1 MKINQWIVICFIGL
15 KIIFANPDENT
26 EINTI
31 TFIGNKNI
39 KSQFLLNIINIQNK
53 TFFTDQSFDRRVIK
67 LDAISIK
74 NYYLTNGY
82 LDVAVI
88 DSFQINQNKAD
99 IIFRISEGKQYY
111 LNTINI
117 NGNYSISD
125 KDIFKILNLKKKKP
139 FNPVAIQINRNRL
152 DDKYFELSKLFTN
165 IKIEPKI
172 TDSVIVNISI
182 NEGPDVFIDKI
193 FIEGINESLDSNLV
207 YRELLF
213 SKKDKYLK
221 SAIDLSQRKLMEI
234 GIFSMAAIT
243 PIKNTTNDTTVN
255 LLIELREMNRREIL
269 SSGGYY
275 PITVNE
281 GVDQVIALAGD
292 IAWKDRRV
300 LNSVASFQVKS
311 SLAIPFEAGYQYP
324 RFTFDM
330 LISNQWILGLRIP
343 SELKGFFQSFRNYN
357 QDEGIYRYGFQ
368 LANILRLDDR
378 SYIRA
383 ILRWEL
389 FDDNK
394 RDNKNDIENRSF
406 RLIGRFD
413 RSNNPV
419 YPSQGYILNAEIISV
434 GGALGGNRTYQKLD
448 IGIQGYSSIQKKSV
462 LASRIKYGMIF
473 NWKDNYDI
481 YESLLYDK
489 FYLGGSS
496 SLRAWDPLKFLTE
509 IDAGNDLVGN
519 ADDRIIPKGMLTRL
533 LINIEVR
540 FPIYRLFGGEV
551 FLDGGQLTDIRNNI
565 SINDV
570 KWGKGFGITFSSP
583 FGPVRL
589 DYSNKLEE
597 NNLKNGKLNLGLL
610 YIF

>member
-88 DSFQINQNKAD
+88 DSFLISQNKAD
-99 IIFRISEGKQYY
+99 IFFRISEGKQYY

-125 KDIFKILNLKKKKP
+125 KEIFKILNLKKKKP

-152 DDKYFELSKLFTN
+152 DDRYFELSKLFTN

-413 RSNNPV
+413 RSNNPI
-419 YPSQGYILNAEIISV
+419 YPSKGYILNTEIISV

-509 IDAGNDLVGN
+509 IDEGNDLVGN

>member
-125 KDIFKILNLKKKKP
+125 KEIFKILNLKKKKP
-139 FNPVAIQINRNRL
+139 FNPVAIQINKNRL
-152 DDKYFELSKLFTN
+152 DDRYFELSKLFTN

-182 NEGPDVFIDKI
+182 NEGPDIFIDKI

-413 RSNNPV
+413 RSNNPI
-419 YPSQGYILNAEIISV
+419 YPSKGYILNTEIISV

-448 IGIQGYSSIQKKSV
+448 IGIQGYTSIQKKSV

>member
-99 IIFRISEGKQYY
+99 IFFRISEGKQYY

-125 KDIFKILNLKKKKP
+125 KEIFKILNLKKKKP

-152 DDKYFELSKLFTN
+152 DDRYFELSKLFTN

-182 NEGPDVFIDKI
+182 NEGPDIFIDKI

-413 RSNNPV
+413 RSNNPI
-419 YPSQGYILNAEIISV
+419 YPSKGYILNTEIISV

-509 IDAGNDLVGN
+509 IDVGNDLVGN

>member
-1 MKINQWIVICFIGL
+1 MKFNQWIVICFIGL

-39 KSQFLLNIINIQNK
+39 KSQFLLKIINIQNK

-88 DSFQINQNKAD
+88 DSFQINNNKAD
-99 IIFRISEGKQYY
+99 IFFRISEGKQYY
-111 LNTINI
+111 LNAINI
-117 NGNYSISD
+117 TGNNSLPD
-125 KDIFKILNLKKKKP
+125 KEIFKILNLKKKKP

-152 DDKYFELSKLFTN
+152 DDRYFELSKLFTN

-182 NEGPDVFIDKI
+182 NEGPDIFIDKI
-193 FIEGINESLDSNLV
+193 YIEGINENLDSNLV

-413 RSNNPV
+413 RSNNPI
-419 YPSQGYILNAEIISV
+419 YPSKGYILNTEIISV

-509 IDAGNDLVGN
+509 IDEGNDLVGN
-519 ADDRIIPKGMLTRL
+519 VDDRIIPKGMLTRL

-551 FLDGGQLTDIRNNI
+551 FLDGGQLTDIRKNI
-565 SINDV
+565 SINDI

>member
-88 DSFQINQNKAD
+88 DSFLINQNKAD
-99 IIFRISEGKQYY
+99 IFFRISEGKQYY

-125 KDIFKILNLKKKKP
+125 KEIFKILNLKKKKP

-152 DDKYFELSKLFTN
+152 DDRYFELSKLFTN

-182 NEGPDVFIDKI
+182 NEGPDIFIDKI

-413 RSNNPV
+413 RSNNPI
-419 YPSQGYILNAEIISV
+419 YPSKGYILNTEIISV

-509 IDAGNDLVGN
+509 IDVGNDLVGN

>member
-88 DSFQINQNKAD
+88 DSFQISQNKAD
-99 IIFRISEGKQYY
+99 IFFRISEGKQYY

-125 KDIFKILNLKKKKP
+125 KEIFKILNLKKKKP

-152 DDKYFELSKLFTN
+152 DDRYFELSKLFTN

-182 NEGPDVFIDKI
+182 NEGPDIFIDKI

-413 RSNNPV
+413 RSNNPI
-419 YPSQGYILNAEIISV
+419 YPSKGYILNTEIISV

-509 IDAGNDLVGN
+509 IDVGNDLVGN

>member
-1 MKINQWIVICFIGL
+1 MKIYQWIVIGL
-15 KIIFANPDENT
+15 ISFKIIFAIPDEST
-26 EINTI
+26 QIKSV

-39 KSQFLLNIINIQNK
+39 KSKLLIDIINIQNK
-53 TFFTDQSFDRRVIK
+53 TFFPDQLFDRRIIK

-82 LDVAVI
+82 LDVAVV
-88 DSFQINQNKAD
+88 DSFMINDNSAD
-99 IIFRISEGKQYY
+99 IYFRIIEGKQYY
-111 LNTINI
+111 LNSINI
-117 NGNYSISD
+117 SGNYSLRDEEIYS
-125 KDIFKILNLKKKKP
+125 ILSLRINKP

-152 DDKYFELSKLFTN
+152 DNRYFELSKLFTN
-165 IKIEPKI
+165 VKIEPLVS
-172 TDSVIVNISI
+172 DSVIINIFI
-182 NEGPDVFIDKI
+182 NEGPDI
-193 FIEGINESLDSNLV
+193 FINKIYIEGMNEDLDSNLV

-213 SKKDKYLK
+213 SKHDRYVK
-221 SAIDLSQRKLMEI
+221 SKIDLSQRKLMEI

-243 PIKNTTNDTTVN
+243 PVKNTTNDSTVN
-255 LLIELREMNRREIL
+255 LVIELREMNRREIL

-281 GVDQVIALAGD
+281 GVDQVIALAGE

-300 LNSVASFQVKS
+300 LNSVSSFQVKS
-311 SLAIPFEAGYQYP
+311 SLAIPFETGYRYP

-330 LISNQWILGLRIP
+330 LLSNQWIFGFRIP

-357 QDEGIYRYGFQ
+357 QDDGIYRYGFQ

-378 SYIRA
+378 SYFRA

-394 RDNKNDIENRSF
+394 RDDKNDIENRSF
-406 RLIGRFD
+406 RIITRLD
-413 RSNNPV
+413 RSNNPL
-419 YPSQGYILNAEIISV
+419 YPTKGYVLNAEMISV
-434 GGALGGNRTYQKLD
+434 GGFLGGNRTYQKID
-448 IGIQGYSSIQKKSV
+448 SGIQSYLTILKEWV
-462 LASRIKYGMIF
+462 FASRIKYGMIF

-481 YESLLYDK
+481 YETLLYDK

-509 IDAGNDLVGN
+509 IDEGTDLIGV
-519 ADDRIIPKGMLTRL
+519 ADDRVIPKGMLTRL
-533 LINIEVR
+533 LVNFEIR
-540 FPIYRLFGGEV
+540 FPIYKLFAGEI
-551 FLDGGQLTDIRNNI
+551 FIDGGQLTDKRSNI
-565 SINDV
+565 SINNI
-570 KWGKGFGITFSSP
+570 KWGKGFGIVIKSP

-589 DYSNKLEE
+589 DYSNPL
-597 NNLKNGKLNLGLL
+597 NNKNFKNGKLNLGLL

>member
-88 DSFQINQNKAD
+88 DSFLISQNKAD
-99 IIFRISEGKQYY
+99 IFFRISEGKQYY

-125 KDIFKILNLKKKKP
+125 KEIFKILNLKKKKP

-165 IKIEPKI
+165 IKIEPKV

-182 NEGPDVFIDKI
+182 NEGPDIFIDKI

-221 SAIDLSQRKLMEI
+221 SAIDMSQRKLMEI
-234 GIFSMAAIT
+234 GVFSMAAIT

-406 RLIGRFD
+406 RLISRFD
-413 RSNNPV
+413 RSNNPI
-419 YPSQGYILNAEIISV
+419 YPSKGYILNTEIISV

-509 IDAGNDLVGN
+509 IDVGNDLVGN

>member
-1 MKINQWIVICFIGL
+1 MKINQWIVICCIGL
-15 KIIFANPDENT
+15 KIILANPDKNT

-88 DSFQINQNKAD
+88 DSFLISQNKAD
-99 IIFRISEGKQYY
+99 IFFRISEGKQYY

-125 KDIFKILNLKKKKP
+125 KEIFKILNLKKKKP
-139 FNPVAIQINRNRL
+139 FNPVAIQINKNRL
-152 DDKYFELSKLFTN
+152 DDRYFELSKLFTN

-182 NEGPDVFIDKI
+182 NEGPDIFIDKI

-413 RSNNPV
+413 RSNNPI
-419 YPSQGYILNAEIISV
+419 YPSKGYILNTEIISV

-509 IDAGNDLVGN
+509 IDVGNDLVGN

>member
-125 KDIFKILNLKKKKP
+125 KEIFKILNLKKKKP
-139 FNPVAIQINRNRL
+139 FNPVAIQINKNRL
-152 DDKYFELSKLFTN
+152 DDRYFELSKLFTN

-413 RSNNPV
+413 RSNNPI
-419 YPSQGYILNAEIISV
+419 YPSKGYILNTEIISV

>member
-125 KDIFKILNLKKKKP
+125 KEIFKILNLKKKKP

-152 DDKYFELSKLFTN
+152 DDRYFELSKLFTN
-165 IKIEPKI
+165 IKIESKI

-182 NEGPDVFIDKI
+182 NEGPDIFIDKI

-413 RSNNPV
+413 RSNNPI
-419 YPSQGYILNAEIISV
+419 YPSKGYILNTEIISV

>member
-1 MKINQWIVICFIGL
+1 MKINEWIVICFIGL

-99 IIFRISEGKQYY
+99 IFFRISEGKQYY

-125 KDIFKILNLKKKKP
+125 KEIFKILNLKKKKP
-139 FNPVAIQINRNRL
+139 FNPVAIQINKNRL
-152 DDKYFELSKLFTN
+152 DDRYFELSKLFTN

-182 NEGPDVFIDKI
+182 NEGPDIFIDKI

-221 SAIDLSQRKLMEI
+221 NAIDLSQRKLMEI

-413 RSNNPV
+413 RSNNPI
-419 YPSQGYILNAEIISV
+419 YPSKGYILNTEIISV

-509 IDAGNDLVGN
+509 IDVGNDLVGN

>member
-99 IIFRISEGKQYY
+99 IFFRISEGKQYY

-125 KDIFKILNLKKKKP
+125 KEIFKILNLKKKKP
-139 FNPVAIQINRNRL
+139 FNPVAIQINKNRL
-152 DDKYFELSKLFTN
+152 DDRYFELSKLFTN

-182 NEGPDVFIDKI
+182 NEGPDIFIDKI

-413 RSNNPV
+413 RSNNPI
-419 YPSQGYILNAEIISV
+419 YPSKGYILNTEIISV

-489 FYLGGSS
+489 F
-496 SLRAWDPLKFLTE
+496 
-509 IDAGNDLVGN
+509 N
-519 ADDRIIPKGMLTRL
+519 
-533 LINIEVR
+533 
-540 FPIYRLFGGEV
+540 
-551 FLDGGQLTDIRNNI
+551 
-565 SINDV
+565 
-570 KWGKGFGITFSSP
+570 
-583 FGPVRL
+583 
-589 DYSNKLEE
+589 
-597 NNLKNGKLNLGLL
+597 
-610 YIF
+610 

>member
-125 KDIFKILNLKKKKP
+125 KEIFKILNLKKKKP

-152 DDKYFELSKLFTN
+152 DDRYFELSKLFTN

-413 RSNNPV
+413 RSNNPI
-419 YPSQGYILNAEIISV
+419 YPSKGYILNTEIISV

-448 IGIQGYSSIQKKSV
+448 IGIQGYSSIQKKTV
-462 LASRIKYGMIF
+462 LASRIKYGMIY

-509 IDAGNDLVGN
+509 IDEGNDLVGN

>member
-125 KDIFKILNLKKKKP
+125 KEIFKILNLKKKKP

-152 DDKYFELSKLFTN
+152 DDRYFELSKLFTN
-165 IKIEPKI
+165 IKIESKI

-182 NEGPDVFIDKI
+182 NEGPDIFIDKI

-413 RSNNPV
+413 RSNNPI
-419 YPSQGYILNAEIISV
+419 YPSKGYILNTEIISV

-519 ADDRIIPKGMLTRL
+519 ADDRIIPKGMLARL

>member
-99 IIFRISEGKQYY
+99 IFFRISEGKQYY

-125 KDIFKILNLKKKKP
+125 KEIFKILNLKKKKP

-152 DDKYFELSKLFTN
+152 DDRYFELSKLFTN
-165 IKIEPKI
+165 IKIESKI

-182 NEGPDVFIDKI
+182 NEGPDIFIDKI

-413 RSNNPV
+413 RSNNPI
-419 YPSQGYILNAEIISV
+419 YPSKGYILNTEIISV

-462 LASRIKYGMIF
+462 LASRIKYGMIY

-509 IDAGNDLVGN
+509 IDVGNDLVGN

>member
-26 EINTI
+26 DINTI

-39 KSQFLLNIINIQNK
+39 KSQYLLNIINIQNK

-99 IIFRISEGKQYY
+99 IFFRISEGKQYY

-125 KDIFKILNLKKKKP
+125 KEIFKILNLKKKKP

-152 DDKYFELSKLFTN
+152 DDRYFELSKLFTN
-165 IKIEPKI
+165 IKIEPKV

-193 FIEGINESLDSNLV
+193 FIDGINESLDSNLV

-413 RSNNPV
+413 RSNNPI
-419 YPSQGYILNAEIISV
+419 YPSKGYILNTEIISV

>member
-125 KDIFKILNLKKKKP
+125 KEIFKILNLKKKKP

-152 DDKYFELSKLFTN
+152 DDRYFELSKLFTN

-182 NEGPDVFIDKI
+182 NEGPDIFIDKI

-343 SELKGFFQSFRNYN
+343 SELKGFFQPFRNYN

-413 RSNNPV
+413 RSNNPI
-419 YPSQGYILNAEIISV
+419 YPSKGYILNTEIISV

-509 IDAGNDLVGN
+509 IDVGNDLVGN

>member
-88 DSFQINQNKAD
+88 DSFLISQNKAD
-99 IIFRISEGKQYY
+99 IFFRISEGKQYY

-125 KDIFKILNLKKKKP
+125 KEIFKILNLKKKRP

-152 DDKYFELSKLFTN
+152 DDRYFELSKLFTN

-413 RSNNPV
+413 RSNNPI
-419 YPSQGYILNAEIISV
+419 YPSKGYILNTEIISV

-462 LASRIKYGMIF
+462 LASRIKYGMIY

-509 IDAGNDLVGN
+509 IDEGNDLVGN

>member
-99 IIFRISEGKQYY
+99 IFFRISEGKQYY

-125 KDIFKILNLKKKKP
+125 KEIFKILNLKKKKP

-152 DDKYFELSKLFTN
+152 DDRYFELSKLFTN

-234 GIFSMAAIT
+234 GVFSMAAIT

-413 RSNNPV
+413 RSNNPI
-419 YPSQGYILNAEIISV
+419 YPSKGYILNTEIISV

>member
-125 KDIFKILNLKKKKP
+125 KEIFKILNLKKKKP

-152 DDKYFELSKLFTN
+152 DDRYFELSKLFTN

-413 RSNNPV
+413 RSNNPI
-419 YPSQGYILNAEIISV
+419 YPSKGYILNTEIISV

-462 LASRIKYGMIF
+462 LASRIKYGMIY

-509 IDAGNDLVGN
+509 IDVGNDLVGN

>member
-99 IIFRISEGKQYY
+99 IFFRISEGKQYY

-125 KDIFKILNLKKKKP
+125 KEIFKILNLKKKKP
-139 FNPVAIQINRNRL
+139 FNPVAIQINKNRL
-152 DDKYFELSKLFTN
+152 DDRYFELSKLFTN

-182 NEGPDVFIDKI
+182 NEGPDIFIDKI

-413 RSNNPV
+413 RSNNPI
-419 YPSQGYILNAEIISV
+419 YPSKGYILNTEIISV

-509 IDAGNDLVGN
+509 IDVGNDLVGN

>member
-1 MKINQWIVICFIGL
+1 
-15 KIIFANPDENT
+15 
-26 EINTI
+26 
-31 TFIGNKNI
+31 
-39 KSQFLLNIINIQNK
+39 
-53 TFFTDQSFDRRVIK
+53 
-67 LDAISIK
+67 
-74 NYYLTNGY
+74 
-82 LDVAVI
+82 
-88 DSFQINQNKAD
+88 
-99 IIFRISEGKQYY
+99 
-111 LNTINI
+111 
-117 NGNYSISD
+117 
-125 KDIFKILNLKKKKP
+125 
-139 FNPVAIQINRNRL
+139 
-152 DDKYFELSKLFTN
+152 
-165 IKIEPKI
+165 
-172 TDSVIVNISI
+172 
-182 NEGPDVFIDKI
+182 
-193 FIEGINESLDSNLV
+193 
-207 YRELLF
+207 
-213 SKKDKYLK
+213 
-221 SAIDLSQRKLMEI
+221 MEI

-357 QDEGIYRYGFQ
+357 QDQGIYRYGFQ

-413 RSNNPV
+413 RSNNPI
-419 YPSQGYILNAEIISV
+419 YPSKGYILNTEIISV

-448 IGIQGYSSIQKKSV
+448 IGIQGYSSIQKKTV
-462 LASRIKYGMIF
+462 LASRIKYGMIY

-481 YESLLYDK
+481 YESKVYDK

-496 SLRAWDPLKFLTE
+496 S
-509 IDAGNDLVGN
+509 
-519 ADDRIIPKGMLTRL
+519 
-533 LINIEVR
+533 
-540 FPIYRLFGGEV
+540 
-551 FLDGGQLTDIRNNI
+551 
-565 SINDV
+565 
-570 KWGKGFGITFSSP
+570 
-583 FGPVRL
+583 
-589 DYSNKLEE
+589 
-597 NNLKNGKLNLGLL
+597 
-610 YIF
+610 

>member
-53 TFFTDQSFDRRVIK
+53 TFFTDQSFDRRIIK

-88 DSFQINQNKAD
+88 DSFQINNNKAD
-99 IIFRISEGKQYY
+99 IFFRISEGKQYY
-111 LNTINI
+111 LNAINI
-117 NGNYSISD
+117 TGNNSLPD
-125 KDIFKILNLKKKKP
+125 KEIFKILNLKKKKP

-165 IKIEPKI
+165 IKIEPKV

-182 NEGPDVFIDKI
+182 NEGPDIFIDKI
-193 FIEGINESLDSNLV
+193 YIEGINESLDSNLV

-234 GIFSMAAIT
+234 GVFSMAAIT

-413 RSNNPV
+413 RSNNPI
-419 YPSQGYILNAEIISV
+419 YPSKGYILNTEMISV

-509 IDAGNDLVGN
+509 IDVGNDLVGN

>member
-26 EINTI
+26 EINSI

-125 KDIFKILNLKKKKP
+125 KEIFKILNLKKKKP

-152 DDKYFELSKLFTN
+152 DDRYFELSKLFTN

-182 NEGPDVFIDKI
+182 NEGPDIFIDKI

-413 RSNNPV
+413 RSNNPI
-419 YPSQGYILNAEIISV
+419 YPSKGYILNTEIISV

-509 IDAGNDLVGN
+509 IDVGNDLVGN

>member
-99 IIFRISEGKQYY
+99 IFFRISEGKQYY

-125 KDIFKILNLKKKKP
+125 KEIFKILNLKKKKP

-152 DDKYFELSKLFTN
+152 DDRYFELSKLFTN

-413 RSNNPV
+413 RSNNPI
-419 YPSQGYILNAEIISV
+419 YPSKGYILNTEIISV

-509 IDAGNDLVGN
+509 IDVGNDLVSN

>member
-99 IIFRISEGKQYY
+99 ILFRISEGKQYY

-125 KDIFKILNLKKKKP
+125 KEIFKILNLKKKKP

-152 DDKYFELSKLFTN
+152 DDRYFELSKLFTN

-182 NEGPDVFIDKI
+182 NEGPDIFIDKI
-193 FIEGINESLDSNLV
+193 YIEGINESLDSNLV

-413 RSNNPV
+413 RSNNPI
-419 YPSQGYILNAEIISV
+419 YPSKGYILNTEIISV

-509 IDAGNDLVGN
+509 IDVGNDLVGN

>member
-99 IIFRISEGKQYY
+99 IFFRISEGKQYY

-125 KDIFKILNLKKKKP
+125 KEIFKILNLKKKKP
-139 FNPVAIQINRNRL
+139 FNPISIQINRNRL
-152 DDKYFELSKLFTN
+152 DDRYFELSKLFTN

-182 NEGPDVFIDKI
+182 NEGPDIFIDKI

-413 RSNNPV
+413 RSNNPI

>member
-1 MKINQWIVICFIGL
+1 MKIKQWIVICFIGL
-15 KIIFANPDENT
+15 KIIFANPDENA
-26 EINTI
+26 EINSI

-125 KDIFKILNLKKKKP
+125 KEIFKILNLKKKKP

-152 DDKYFELSKLFTN
+152 DDRYFELSKLFTN

-413 RSNNPV
+413 RSNNPI
-419 YPSQGYILNAEIISV
+419 YPSKGYILNTEIISV

-509 IDAGNDLVGN
+509 IDVGNDLVGN